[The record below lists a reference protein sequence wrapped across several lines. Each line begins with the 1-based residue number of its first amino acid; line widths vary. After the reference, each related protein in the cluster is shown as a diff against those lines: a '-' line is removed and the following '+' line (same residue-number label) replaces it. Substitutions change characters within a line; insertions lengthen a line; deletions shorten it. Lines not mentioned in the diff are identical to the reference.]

1 MVDLVRRHPLMRA
14 VRAGKQTYAALEA
27 TLALWQREPART
39 EIPVV
44 RMLLESVDAIN
55 QRAEALIKTTSEVV
69 LSGDRTKT
77 TSEVVLD
84 VINGHSTIGGGSA
97 PDSSL
102 PTKLVSIRSRSRTAA
117 HLEAALR
124 AGSPPII
131 ARVQHDTVLLDL
143 RTVDPAD
150 DDVLFEVLNAV
161 LCST

>member
-1 MVDLVRRHPLMRA
+1 
-14 VRAGKQTYAALEA
+14 
-27 TLALWQREPART
+27 
-39 EIPVV
+39 
-44 RMLLESVDAIN
+44 
-55 QRAEALIKTTSEVV
+55 
-69 LSGDRTKT
+69 
-77 TSEVVLD
+77 LD
-84 VINGHSTIGGGSA
+84 VIDGHSTIGGGSV

-124 AGSPPII
+124 AGSPPIV